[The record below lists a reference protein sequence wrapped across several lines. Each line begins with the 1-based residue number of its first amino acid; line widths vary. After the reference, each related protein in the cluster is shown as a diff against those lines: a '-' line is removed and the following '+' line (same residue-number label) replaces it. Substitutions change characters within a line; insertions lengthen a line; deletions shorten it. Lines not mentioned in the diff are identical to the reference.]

1 MYISM
6 VSFHRKFD
14 TFKLRYNR
22 VTKFDNDVFT
32 LSNKKALQSSDDCKA
47 FIYPAWVVAMLGA
60 AGCKFSS
67 NSNFARMR

>member
-1 MYISM
+1 M

-32 LSNKKALQSSDDCKA
+32 TAHEKVLQSSDDCKT
-47 FIYPAWVVAMLGA
+47 FIYP